1 MKILQPL
8 FNQALLVGWRFQ
20 NCSLYE
26 DEKKATL
33 FSQWMVM
40 SGNRLE
46 GWVFVWKA
54 IVPMCRVVP
63 EGWCSSIGGF
73 IHPFLFIVSVSVVV
87 ELCVNCLHPQKKKKK
102 LCARAR
108 VFVCVLFLRLVLSS
122 RSLAPSLAQRRRRR
136 RRRGPTT
143 AAAVVAYL
151 VCFPSFLPSF
161 PPARAFLLA
170 FRFSHHCHHSFLP
183 VCVCCLVIYEL
194 RLHRLQSLYPPLSFP
209 PFLRSLIVLF
219 CLSLSRN
226 LKFCPHLF
234 VCLFV
239 V

>member
-1 MKILQPL
+1 
-8 FNQALLVGWRFQ
+8 
-20 NCSLYE
+20 
-26 DEKKATL
+26 
-33 FSQWMVM
+33 M
-40 SGNRLE
+40 SGNRLV

-143 AAAVVAYL
+143 AAAVVLAYL

-161 PPARAFLLA
+161 ITARSCLPPRIPLLSSLPS
-170 FRFSHHCHHSFLP
+170 FFST
-183 VCVCCLVIYEL
+183 CLCL
-194 RLHRLQSLYPPLSFP
+194 LS
-209 PFLRSLIVLF
+209 
-219 CLSLSRN
+219 CN
-226 LKFCPHLF
+226 L
-234 VCLFV
+234 
-239 V
+239 

>member
-1 MKILQPL
+1 
-8 FNQALLVGWRFQ
+8 
-20 NCSLYE
+20 
-26 DEKKATL
+26 
-33 FSQWMVM
+33 M

-87 ELCVNCLHPQKKKKK
+87 ELCVNCLHPPKKKKK

-143 AAAVVAYL
+143 AAAVVLAYL

-194 RLHRLQSLYPPLSFP
+194 RLHRLQSLYPPLLLPSLP
-209 PFLRSLIVLF
+209 PLPHCAL
-219 CLSLSRN
+219 LSLTLSESQV
-226 LKFCPHLF
+226 LPSLVCLF
-234 VCLFV
+234 VCLLFSSGLV
-239 V
+239 SRLCFSLTFRHQLVIAL